1 MIGTERDP
9 RQHPLSSIGA
19 LALLLVGCVAPSSPQ
34 ASVRPAIGVPQ
45 ARAQTTTGQRTMQP
59 PVRPVYTPPPMP
71 VRRPAPPPPPV
82 APAALSATIDRLGR
96 DFGGK
101 LGIAVV
107 STDQRWSTAF
117 NGDVPMPQ
125 QSVSKLWVA
134 ITLMDLRDQG
144 RLTLDDPI
152 TVRPE
157 DITLFHSPV
166 SALVKGDGYRTTV
179 RDLLARAMMSSDN
192 TANDR
197 LLNYV
202 GGPEAVRRM
211 VAQKGLGSIKFGP
224 GERLLQSQTAGL
236 AWRQEYAG
244 RAFYTA
250 RANLPLVT
258 RQKAFDAYVANPMDG
273 AAASAIAHALV
284 RLHKGEL
291 LSEGSTAHLMG
302 LMEGSRTGKERLR
315 GGVPVGWRFGH
326 KTGTGQD
333 LMGRTAGY
341 NDVGI
346 LIAPDG
352 RSYGLAVLIGDT
364 RRPIRERQALMQAV
378 VQAVVASHVAPLG

>member
-9 RQHPLSSIGA
+9 RTHPLSTVGA
-19 LALLLVGCVAPSSPQ
+19 LALLLVGCVAPSSPEPM
-34 ASVRPAIGVPQ
+34 ARPGIGVPSAQ
-45 ARAQTTTGQRTMQP
+45 ARPAA
-59 PVRPVYTPPPMP
+59 RPVFTPPPMP
-71 VRRPAPPPPPV
+71 VRPVTPPPPV
-82 APAALSATIDRLGR
+82 APAVLSSTIDRLGR
-96 DFGGK
+96 EFGGK
-101 LGIAVV
+101 VGIAVSSV
-107 STDQRWSTAF
+107 DRGWGTDW
-117 NGDVPMPQ
+117 NGDTPMPQ

-152 TVRPE
+152 TIRPE

-166 SALVKGDGYRTTV
+166 AALVKGDGYRTTV

-197 LLNYV
+197 LLTYV
-202 GGPEAVRRM
+202 GGPEAVRKM
-211 VAQKGLGSIKFGP
+211 IADKGLGPIRFGP
-224 GERLLQSQTAGL
+224 GERLLQAGTAGL
-236 AWRQEYAG
+236 TWRQEYAG

-250 RANLPLVT
+250 RANLPIAT
-258 RQKAFDAYVANPMDG
+258 RQRAFNAYIADPPDG
-273 AAASAIAHALV
+273 ATAMAIARALG
-284 RLHKGEL
+284 RLHQGEL
-291 LSEGSTAHLMG
+291 LSEGSTAHLVG

-341 NDVGI
+341 NDVGF

-352 RSYGLAVLIGDT
+352 RSYGVAVLIGDT
-364 RRPIRERQALMQAV
+364 GRPIRERQALMQSV
-378 VQAVVASHVAPLG
+378 VQAIVASHGAPLR